1 MSNDMLES
9 KDNNLELELE
19 LELAINSEKSST
31 ASHRRH
37 ESNACVTKG
46 NKTSIRI
53 LISLLSI
60 ALATLF
66 YNHWSTPDLS
76 SLDRVA
82 YKTVLAEL
90 SRWNIHKVSQT
101 DVKEINSYSFESRE
115 ELSHLSGKIFMKYPV
130 YSNSRWS
137 IGQNRQETN
146 SLDDKVCLHRS
157 IRALL
162 SLQRATA
169 LNSNQAIQVE

>member
-1 MSNDMLES
+1 MNSPTMSSDILES
-9 KDNNLELELE
+9 KNDNLELE

-37 ESNACVTKG
+37 ESSNAATCVTKG
-46 NKTSIRI
+46 KKSSIRI

-60 ALATLF
+60 ALATLL
-66 YNHWSTPDLS
+66 YNHWSTPHFN

-82 YKTVLAEL
+82 SVNVLGEL

-130 YSNSRWS
+130 YSHSRWS

-146 SLDDKVCLHRS
+146 SLDDKVCLHR
-157 IRALL
+157 
-162 SLQRATA
+162 
-169 LNSNQAIQVE
+169 